1 MSVKGSRNSIPR
13 AVLIPVKVN
22 ASMLCMPIDWAT
34 KDEPQ
39 MMAVIRSKIIPL
51 GVVRRI
57 YTSLLAREIYIN
69 EVGFAR
75 WT

>member
-1 MSVKGSRNSIPR
+1 
-13 AVLIPVKVN
+13 
-22 ASMLCMPIDWAT
+22 MPIDWAT

-69 EVGFAR
+69 AVGFAR
-75 WT
+75 KRR